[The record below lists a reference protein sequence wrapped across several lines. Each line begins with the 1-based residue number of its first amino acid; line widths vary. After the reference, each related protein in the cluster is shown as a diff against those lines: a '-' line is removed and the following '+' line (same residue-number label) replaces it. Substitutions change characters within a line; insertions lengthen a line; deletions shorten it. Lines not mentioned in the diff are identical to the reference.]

1 MSGTAIILAAL
12 GWFDGDRDRQTI
24 VSEGRVMNKLRSI
37 IAAMLVITLAGMSL
51 PVQGQRRQ
59 PQPQPSGR
67 PQSPPVTNGGT
78 PQPGDSRLTGVY
90 RLNVARS
97 DDPRTAAER
106 AFSAYAF
113 GVDQNSLDELVNRL
127 TSPDKIAL
135 ERRGTVVSIASTRA
149 PRITFEADGR
159 ERTEPA
165 RDGHMVR
172 TRAALQGDDLM
183 VSSGGS
189 RDDEFNVTFSPID
202 QGRSLRVTRRI
213 FSQELGQPVVVQSI
227 YDRIANVARW
237 SVYGE
242 PEAER
247 TTAVRNNNPRPSPG
261 ISARND
267 ERPSPPVI
275 VKRDPPPLPQP
286 EPPISERRNETYALT
301 IPEGTQFVATLNSNL
316 STAESQEGDP
326 FTMTVRSPGQYEG
339 ATIEGNVSRV
349 DRSGPFSG
357 RAQLTLDFWQIR
369 LRDGRTAGLAGF
381 IENVR
386 PVDGEDVRVDTEGV
400 TTVEERDS
408 RTNRTAQRTAIGAA
422 VGAIIGAIAGGGKGA
437 AIGATIGAGVGA
449 GSVYAQGRDDLE
461 LKSGTELTIRAGSG
475 RR

>member
-1 MSGTAIILAAL
+1 MK
-12 GWFDGDRDRQTI
+12 R
-24 VSEGRVMNKLRSI
+24 LRSI
-37 IAAMLVITLAGMSL
+37 LAAMLVIALASMTLT
-51 PVQGQRRQ
+51 VQGQQRRQ
-59 PQPQPSGR
+59 STPATRGQ
-67 PQSPPVTNGGT
+67 TNNVGE
-78 PQPGDSRLTGVY
+78 SRLTGVY
-90 RLNVARS
+90 RLDVANS
-97 DDPRTAAER
+97 DSPQTAAER

-113 GVDQNSLDELVNRL
+113 DVDQNKVDELVSRL
-127 TSPDKIAL
+127 TSPDKISL
-135 ERRGTVVSIASTRA
+135 ERRGAVVSIASTRA

-189 RDDEFNVTFSPID
+189 RDDEFSVTFSPID
-202 QGRSLRVTRRI
+202 QGRRLRVTRRI
-213 FSQELGQPVVVQSI
+213 FSPELDQPVVVQSI
-227 YDRIANVARW
+227 YDKISNVARW

-247 TTAVRNNNPRPSPG
+247 TTA
-261 ISARND
+261 ARNIPRSSPSGSSRNS
-267 ERPSPPVI
+267 ERPAPPVI
-275 VKRDPPPLPQP
+275 VRRDPPPPQP
-286 EPPISERRNETYALT
+286 QPVPPVMERRNETYALT
-301 IPEGTQFVATLNSNL
+301 IPEGTQFVAVLNTNL

-326 FTMTVRSPGQYEG
+326 FTMTVRAPAQFEG

-357 RAQLTLDFWQIR
+357 RAQMTLDFWQIR

-381 IENVR
+381 IESVR

-437 AIGATIGAGVGA
+437 AIGAGVGAGIGA
-449 GSVYAQGRDDLE
+449 GSVYIQGRDDLE
-461 LKSGTELTIRAGSG
+461 LRSGTEVTIRAGNG
-475 RR
+475 RP

>member
-1 MSGTAIILAAL
+1 
-12 GWFDGDRDRQTI
+12 
-24 VSEGRVMNKLRSI
+24 MNKLRSI

-59 PQPQPSGR
+59 PQPQPSRR
-67 PQSPPVTNGGT
+67 PQSPPVPTRGT
-78 PQPGDSRLTGVY
+78 PQVNESRLTGVY
-90 RLNVARS
+90 RLDVARS

-113 GVDQNSLDELVNRL
+113 GVDQNNVDDLVNRL

-135 ERRGTVVSIASTRA
+135 ERRGTLVSIASTRA

-165 RDGHMVR
+165 RDGHLVR

-189 RDDEFNVTFSPID
+189 RDDEFSVTFSPID

-213 FSQELGQPVVVQSI
+213 FSQELGQPVVVQSV
-227 YDRIANVARW
+227 YDKISNVARW

-247 TTAVRNNNPRPSPG
+247 TTAARNNPRTSPSVR
-261 ISARND
+261 ARND
-267 ERPSPPVI
+267 ERPLPPVI
-275 VKRDPPPLPQP
+275 VRRDPPPPAPQP
-286 EPPISERRNETYALT
+286 APPVSESRNETYILT
-301 IPEGTQFVATLNSNL
+301 IPEGTQFVATLNNNL

-326 FTMTVRSPGQYEG
+326 FSMTVRSPGQYEG
-339 ATIEGNVSRV
+339 ATIEGSVSRV

-461 LKSGTELTIRAGSG
+461 LRSGTELTIRAGSG

>member
-1 MSGTAIILAAL
+1 VVRLLIPAVLCP
-12 GWFDGDRDRQTI
+12 I
-24 VSEGRVMNKLRSI
+24 VEVEEIMKRLRSI
-37 IAAMLVITLAGMSL
+37 LAAMLVVVLASLSL
-51 PVQGQRRQ
+51 PVQAQQR
-59 PQPQPSGR
+59 S
-67 PQSPPVTNGGT
+67 QSSPANSRRTNNAGE
-78 PQPGDSRLTGVY
+78 SRLTGVY
-90 RLNVARS
+90 RLDVASS
-97 DDPRTAAER
+97 DNPQTAAER

-113 GVDQNSLDELVNRL
+113 DVDQNKVDELVSRL

-135 ERRGTVVSIASTRA
+135 ERRGMVVSIASTRA

-165 RDGHMVR
+165 RDGQTVR
-172 TRAALQGDDLM
+172 TRAVLQGDDLM

-189 RDDEFNVTFSPID
+189 RDNEFSVTFSPID
-202 QGRSLRVTRRI
+202 QGRRLRVTRRI
-213 FSQELGQPVVVQSI
+213 FSPEIGQPVVVQSI
-227 YDRIANVARW
+227 YDKISNVARW

-247 TTAVRNNNPRPSPG
+247 TTAARNIPRSSPG
-261 ISARND
+261 GNNRTS
-267 ERPSPPVI
+267 ERPAPPVI
-275 VKRDPPPLPQP
+275 VRRDPPPQPQP
-286 EPPISERRNETYALT
+286 APTVPESRNETSAFT
-301 IPEGTQFVATLNSNL
+301 IPEGTQFVAVLNNNL

-326 FTMTVRSPGQYEG
+326 FTMTVYEPAQYEG
-339 ATIEGNVSRV
+339 ATIEGNVARI

-357 RAQLTLDFWQIR
+357 RAQMTLDFWQIR
-369 LRDGRTAGLAGF
+369 LRDGRTTGMVGF
-381 IENVR
+381 IESVR
-386 PVDGEDVRVDTEGV
+386 AAGGEDVRVDTEGV

-449 GSVYAQGRDDLE
+449 GSVYVQGRDDLE
-461 LKSGTELTIRAGSG
+461 LSSGTELTIRAGSG

>member
-1 MSGTAIILAAL
+1 
-12 GWFDGDRDRQTI
+12 
-24 VSEGRVMNKLRSI
+24 MNKLRSI
-37 IAAMLVITLAGMSL
+37 VAALLVVAFAGLSL

-59 PQPQPSGR
+59 QPSR
-67 PQSPPVTNGGT
+67 RRQSPPVTTRGASNAGE
-78 PQPGDSRLTGVY
+78 SRLTGVY
-90 RLNVARS
+90 RLDVARS

-113 GVDQNSLDELVNRL
+113 AVDQNSIDELVNRL
-127 TSPDKIAL
+127 TSPDKISL
-135 ERRGTVVSIASTRA
+135 ERRGAVVSIASTRA

-165 RDGHMVR
+165 RDGHLVR
-172 TRAALQGDDLM
+172 THAVLQGDDLM

-189 RDDEFNVTFSPID
+189 RDDEFSVTFSPID

-213 FSQELGQPVVVQSI
+213 FSQEIGQPVIVQSI
-227 YDRIANVARW
+227 YDKISNVARW

-247 TTAVRNNNPRPSPG
+247 TTAARNNPRTSSTSSGRDNEQPP
-261 ISARND
+261 
-267 ERPSPPVI
+267 PPVI
-275 VKRDPPPLPQP
+275 VRRDPPPAPQP
-286 EPPISERRNETYALT
+286 TPPVSEKSNETYVLT
-301 IPEGTQFVATLNSNL
+301 IPEGTQFVAVLNNNL
-316 STAESQEGDP
+316 STAQSQEGDT

-339 ATIEGNVSRV
+339 ALIEGNVSRV

-357 RAQLTLDFWQIR
+357 RAQITLDFWQIR

-386 PVDGEDVRVDTEGV
+386 PIDGEDVRVDTEGV

-461 LKSGTELTIRAGSG
+461 LRNGTELTIRAGS
-475 RR
+475 RRR

>member
-1 MSGTAIILAAL
+1 MK
-12 GWFDGDRDRQTI
+12 R
-24 VSEGRVMNKLRSI
+24 LRSI
-37 IAAMLVITLAGMSL
+37 LAAMLVIALVSL
-51 PVQGQRRQ
+51 SLTVQGQQQRQ
-59 PQPQPSGR
+59 SR
-67 PQSPPVTNGGT
+67 PVTTQSTGE
-78 PQPGDSRLTGVY
+78 SRLTGVY
-90 RLNVARS
+90 RLDATNS
-97 DDPRTAAER
+97 DNPQTAAER

-113 GVDQNSLDELVNRL
+113 SVEQDKIDDLVNRL

-172 TRAALQGDDLM
+172 TRAVLHGDDLM

-189 RDDEFNVTFSPID
+189 RDDEFSVTFSSID
-202 QGRSLRVTRRI
+202 QGRRLRVTRRI

-227 YDRIANVARW
+227 YDKISNVARW
-237 SVYGE
+237 SIYGE

-247 TTAVRNNNPRPSPG
+247 TTATRNIPRPLPG
-261 ISARND
+261 RRNS
-267 ERPSPPVI
+267 EQPAPPVI
-275 VKRDPPPLPQP
+275 VRRNPPPSQP
-286 EPPISERRNETYALT
+286 TPPVMERSNETYILN
-301 IPEGTQFVATLNSNL
+301 IPEGTQFVAVLNNNL

-326 FTMTVRSPGQYEG
+326 FTMTVRAPAQYEG
-339 ATIEGNVSRV
+339 ATIEGNVSRI

-357 RAQLTLDFWQIR
+357 RAQMTLDFWQIR

-381 IENVR
+381 IESVR
-386 PVDGEDVRVDTEGV
+386 PVDGEDVRVDTEGA

-437 AIGATIGAGVGA
+437 AIGAGVGAAVGA

-461 LKSGTELTIRAGSG
+461 LRSGTELTIRAGS
-475 RR
+475 RRR

>member
-1 MSGTAIILAAL
+1 
-12 GWFDGDRDRQTI
+12 
-24 VSEGRVMNKLRSI
+24 
-37 IAAMLVITLAGMSL
+37 
-51 PVQGQRRQ
+51 
-59 PQPQPSGR
+59 
-67 PQSPPVTNGGT
+67 
-78 PQPGDSRLTGVY
+78 
-90 RLNVARS
+90 
-97 DDPRTAAER
+97 
-106 AFSAYAF
+106 
-113 GVDQNSLDELVNRL
+113 
-127 TSPDKIAL
+127 
-135 ERRGTVVSIASTRA
+135 
-149 PRITFEADGR
+149 
-159 ERTEPA
+159 
-165 RDGHMVR
+165 
-172 TRAALQGDDLM
+172 LM

-189 RDDEFNVTFSPID
+189 RDDDFSVTFSPID

-227 YDRIANVARW
+227 YDKISNVARW

-247 TTAVRNNNPRPSPG
+247 TTAARNNPRPLPNVNER
-261 ISARND
+261 ID
-267 ERPSPPVI
+267 EQPAPPVI
-275 VKRDPPPLPQP
+275 VKRDPPPAPQP
-286 EPPISERRNETYALT
+286 APPISESRNETYALT
-301 IPEGTQFVATLNSNL
+301 IPDGTQFVAVLNNNL
-316 STAESQEGDP
+316 STAESKEGDP
-326 FTMTVRSPGQYEG
+326 FTMTVRLPGQYEG
-339 ATIEGNVSRV
+339 AIIEGNVSQV

-357 RAQLTLDFWQIR
+357 RAQITLDFWQIR

-386 PVDGEDVRVDTEGV
+386 PVDGEDIRVDTEGV

-461 LKSGTELTIRAGSG
+461 LRSGTELTIRAGSG

>member
-1 MSGTAIILAAL
+1 M
-12 GWFDGDRDRQTI
+12 FK
-24 VSEGRVMNKLRSI
+24 MRSI
-37 IAAMLVITLAGMSL
+37 IAAVLVLTLAGLSVMA
-51 PVQGQRRQ
+51 QGQRRRRQ
-59 PQPQPSGR
+59 PR
-67 PQSPPVTNGGT
+67 PVMNQSTKTAGE
-78 PQPGDSRLTGVY
+78 SRLTGVY
-90 RLNVARS
+90 RLDTARS
-97 DDPRTAAER
+97 DNPQTAAER

-113 GVDQNSLDELVNRL
+113 SVDQYKFAELVNRL

-135 ERRGTVVSIASTRA
+135 ERSGNVVSIASTRA

-159 ERTEPA
+159 ERTEPS
-165 RDGHMVR
+165 RDGQTVR
-172 TRAALQGDDLM
+172 TRAVLHGDDLM

-189 RDDEFNVTFSPID
+189 RDDDFSVTFSPID
-202 QGRSLRVTRRI
+202 NGRSLRVTRRI

-227 YDRIANVARW
+227 YDKISNVARW

-247 TTAVRNNNPRPSPG
+247 TTA
-261 ISARND
+261 ARNTPRAPVPD
-267 ERPSPPVI
+267 NRAGNNERPVPPIAATRVPEPQPPV
-275 VKRDPPPLPQP
+275 L
-286 EPPISERRNETYALT
+286 ERNNETYAFSV
-301 IPEGTQFVATLNSNL
+301 PDGTQFVAVLNNNL

-326 FTMTVRSPGQYEG
+326 FTMTVRAPGQYEG
-339 ATIEGNVSRV
+339 AIIEGNVSRI

-357 RAQLTLDFWQIR
+357 RAQMTLDFWQIR
-369 LRDGRTAGLAGF
+369 LRDGRTAAVAGF

-386 PVDGEDVRVDTEGV
+386 SIDGEDVRVDTEGV
-400 TTVEERDS
+400 TTVEEKDS

-449 GSVYAQGRDDLE
+449 GSVYVQGRDDLE
-461 LKSGTELTIRAGSG
+461 LRSGTELTIRAGSSG

>member
-1 MSGTAIILAAL
+1 
-12 GWFDGDRDRQTI
+12 
-24 VSEGRVMNKLRSI
+24 MNRLRSI
-37 IAAMLVITLAGMSL
+37 TAAVLLVALASAGL
-51 PVQGQRRQ
+51 IVQGQQRRQ
-59 PQPQPSGR
+59 SR
-67 PQSPPVTNGGT
+67 PVAK
-78 PQPGDSRLTGVY
+78 PGANDAGESRLTGVY
-90 RLNVARS
+90 RLDVARS
-97 DDPRTAAER
+97 DNPRTAAER

-113 GVDQNSLDELVNRL
+113 GVDQNSVDDLVTRL
-127 TSPDKIAL
+127 TSPDKIAV
-135 ERRGTVVSIASTRA
+135 ERRGLVVSIASTRA

-189 RDDEFNVTFSPID
+189 RDDEFSVTFSPID

-227 YDRIANVARW
+227 YDKISNVARW

-247 TTAVRNNNPRPSPG
+247 TTAARNNPRPSSNDSG
-261 ISARND
+261 RIS
-267 ERPSPPVI
+267 EQPSSPTPPVT
-275 VKRDPPPLPQP
+275 VRRDPPQPQP
-286 EPPISERRNETYALT
+286 APPVSERRNETYALT
-301 IPEGTQFVATLNSNL
+301 IPEGTQFVAVLNNNL

-326 FTMTVRSPGQYEG
+326 FTMTVRAPAQYEG
-339 ATIEGNVSRV
+339 AIIEGNVSRV

-357 RAQLTLDFWQIR
+357 RAQMTLDFWQIR
-369 LRDGRTAGLAGF
+369 LRDGRTAGLAAL

-408 RTNRTAQRTAIGAA
+408 RTNRTVQRAAIGSA

-461 LKSGTELTIRAGSG
+461 LGNGTELTIRAGSG

>member
-1 MSGTAIILAAL
+1 M
-12 GWFDGDRDRQTI
+12 I
-24 VSEGRVMNKLRSI
+24 VPKGRVMNKLRSI
-37 IAAMLVITLAGMSL
+37 IAAMLVLTAVMGLS
-51 PVQGQRRQ
+51 VQGQRRQ
-59 PQPQPSGR
+59 PPPPQQQQQQQRRR
-67 PQSPPVTNGGT
+67 PSPPATTSGT
-78 PQPGDSRLTGVY
+78 TQPGEARLTGVY
-90 RLNVARS
+90 RLDVARS

-113 GVDQNSLDELVNRL
+113 GVDQNSMDELINRL

-135 ERRGTVVSIASTRA
+135 ERRGIVVSIASTRA

-189 RDDEFNVTFSPID
+189 RDDDFSVTFSPID

-227 YDRIANVARW
+227 YDKISNVARW

-247 TTAVRNNNPRPSPG
+247 TTAARNNRPQSSPN
-261 ISARND
+261 ISGRAG
-267 ERPSPPVI
+267 EQPSLPPV
-275 VKRDPPPLPQP
+275 VARRDPTPTLPQP
-286 EPPISERRNETYALT
+286 APPVSESRNETYALT
-301 IPEGTQFVATLNSNL
+301 IPEGTQFVAVLNNNL

-386 PVDGEDVRVDTEGV
+386 PIDNEDVRVDTEGV

-408 RTNRTAQRTAIGAA
+408 RTNRTVQRTAIGAA

-449 GSVYAQGRDDLE
+449 GSVYAQGRNDLE
-461 LKSGTELTIRAGSG
+461 LRSGTELTIRAGSG

>member
-1 MSGTAIILAAL
+1 
-12 GWFDGDRDRQTI
+12 
-24 VSEGRVMNKLRSI
+24 MNKLRSI
-37 IAAMLVITLAGMSL
+37 IAAMLVITLGGMSL

-59 PQPQPSGR
+59 PQPQPSRR
-67 PQSPPVTNGGT
+67 PQSPPVITRST
-78 PQPGDSRLTGVY
+78 PQAGESRLTGVY
-90 RLNVARS
+90 RLDVARS

-113 GVDQNSLDELVNRL
+113 GVDQNSVDDLVTRL

-135 ERRGTVVSIASTRA
+135 ERRGTLVSIASTRA
-149 PRITFEADGR
+149 PRISFEADGR

-172 TRAALQGDDLM
+172 TRAVLQGDDLM

-189 RDDEFNVTFSPID
+189 RDDEFSVTFSPID

-213 FSQELGQPVVVQSI
+213 FSQELGQPVVVQSV
-227 YDRIANVARW
+227 YDKISNVARW

-247 TTAVRNNNPRPSPG
+247 TTAARNNPRTSPNV
-261 ISARND
+261 SARND
-267 ERPSPPVI
+267 ERPSPPV
-275 VKRDPPPLPQP
+275 VVRRDPQPPPAPQP
-286 EPPISERRNETYALT
+286 APPVPESRTETYALT
-301 IPEGTQFVATLNSNL
+301 IPEGTQFVATLNNNL

-339 ATIEGNVSRV
+339 ATIEGTVSRV
-349 DRSGPFSG
+349 DRAGPFSG
-357 RAQLTLDFWQIR
+357 RAQLTIDFWQIR

-386 PVDGEDVRVDTEGV
+386 PIDGEDVRVDTEGV

-408 RTNRTAQRTAIGAA
+408 RTKRTAQRTAIGAA

-461 LKSGTELTIRAGSG
+461 LRSGTELTIRAGSVQ
-475 RR
+475 R